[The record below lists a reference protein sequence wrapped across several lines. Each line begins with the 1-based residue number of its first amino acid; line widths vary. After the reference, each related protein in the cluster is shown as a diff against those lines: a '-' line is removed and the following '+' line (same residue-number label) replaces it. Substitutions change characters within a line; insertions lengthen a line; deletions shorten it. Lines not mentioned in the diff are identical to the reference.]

1 MLLYFRKYIIK
12 TVKEIQNTEGKRY
25 GKNNLFR
32 RQNKQEAKAV
42 KELKTGDVIM
52 WNYGYTSTVVDL
64 IPSKTGKTITCLL
77 KSNQDGVVRER
88 KMGAERLVAIA

>member
-1 MLLYFRKYIIK
+1 MCLLLLYFRKYIIK
-12 TVKEIQNTEGKRY
+12 TVKEIQNTEGK
-25 GKNNLFR
+25 
-32 RQNKQEAKAV
+32 AMTV
-42 KELKTGDVIM
+42 KTGDVIM

-64 IPSKTGKTITCLL
+64 IPSKTGKTFTCLL

>member
-1 MLLYFRKYIIK
+1 M
-12 TVKEIQNTEGKRY
+12 TVKLQGIY
-25 GKNNLFR
+25 
-32 RQNKQEAKAV
+32 NKQEAKAV

-64 IPSKTGKTITCLL
+64 IPSKI
-77 KSNQDGVVRER
+77 RER